1 MHKIHFSS
9 CFLHSFSYIPL
20 FLAGQKKIRKKKE
33 KGKIKLIEFL
43 FCSDT
48 VSARRSGDDSVFE
61 TSTVVAPSVAR
72 KTADE
77 MRNCLQIG
85 FYREKKE
92 KTQLLLLGDVISIYA
107 DEAGFISTLGLVD
120 DRCVTNVNRLR
131 VFFVLLTF

>member
-1 MHKIHFSS
+1 M
-9 CFLHSFSYIPL
+9 
-20 FLAGQKKIRKKKE
+20 
-33 KGKIKLIEFL
+33 
-43 FCSDT
+43 
-48 VSARRSGDDSVFE
+48 FE

-131 VFFVLLTF
+131 VFFVLLTFKKILFGTLYHYTHYLL

>member
-1 MHKIHFSS
+1 MGFLCCAEKTSVRAFFSKKTKRTIRYTQMHKIHFSS

-20 FLAGQKKIRKKKE
+20 FLAGQKKNQKKKE

-48 VSARRSGDDSVFE
+48 VRARRSGGDSVFE

-85 FYREKKE
+85 FYREKKRE
-92 KTQLLLLGDVISIYA
+92 NTII
-107 DEAGFISTLGLVD
+107 ITR
-120 DRCVTNVNRLR
+120 RCYIDICR
-131 VFFVLLTF
+131 

>member
-1 MHKIHFSS
+1 MFSTFILIYTS
-9 CFLHSFSYIPL
+9 LSRRT
-20 FLAGQKKIRKKKE
+20 KKSEKKE

-48 VSARRSGDDSVFE
+48 VRARRSGGDSVFE

-85 FYREKKE
+85 FYREKKR
-92 KTQLLLLGDVISIYA
+92 KHNYY
-107 DEAGFISTLGLVD
+107 
-120 DRCVTNVNRLR
+120 N
-131 VFFVLLTF
+131 